1 MFEQL
6 NQAITPFLEI
16 FGDNIYTQAG
26 LVIALSFIVASIF
39 KYVLMVGLKAFIAR
53 IHVSLDSSFLNLLH
67 TPIYYSLLLM
77 GFSSAASIVAPSEL
91 SGYIIFSSLQSVAIL
106 IWTAFFLRAN
116 HVVLRKIALN
126 PNRFHA
132 VNNKTLPLFL
142 NLVNIIILV
151 LCVYFVFSVWGVDM
165 TAWLASAGIVGIAV
179 GFAAKDTL
187 ANLFSGVFI
196 MADAPY
202 KIGDYIVLD
211 SGERGEVTHIGMR
224 STRMLTR
231 EDVEVT
237 IPNSVMGNSK
247 IINESGG
254 PHEKSRC
261 RVPVGVSYDADIDEV
276 REVLMQIA
284 LTEKEYVCEDPE
296 PRVRFRRYGAS
307 ALEFELLVW
316 ITKPALRGRVIDILN
331 SEIFKQFRQRKIEI
345 PYSKHDLY
353 IKEMPKKYAGEPK
366 GEAE

>member
-1 MFEQL
+1 MFEQFQAAIATLL
-6 NQAITPFLEI
+6 NA
-16 FGDNIYTQAG
+16 FGQDPYTQAA
-26 LVIALSFIVASIF
+26 VIVIFSFLIASIF
-39 KYVLMVGLKAFIAR
+39 KYVIIAGLKKLLIR
-53 IHVSLDSSFLNLLH
+53 RDDNVENHFLELLH
-67 TPIYYSLLLM
+67 TPVYFSFLLI
-77 GFSSAASIVAPSEL
+77 GFASATLILTPGEFYL
-91 SGYIIFSSLQSVAIL
+91 HIIFATLQSLAVI
-106 IWTAFFLRAN
+106 IWSVFLLRAN
-116 HVVLRKIALN
+116 RVLLLSIARN
-126 PNRFHA
+126 PNRLNA
-132 VNNKTLPLFL
+132 INNKTLPLFL

-151 LCVYFVFSVWGVDM
+151 LAVYFVFSGWGVDM

-254 PHEKSRC
+254 HHEKSRC
-261 RVPVGVSYDADIDEV
+261 RVPIGIAYNADIDLV
-276 REVLMQIA
+276 RQVLMQIA
-284 LTEKEYVCEDPE
+284 LAETEHVCLDPE

-316 ITKPALRGRVIDILN
+316 IDKPALRGRVVDILN
-331 SEIFKQFRQRKIEI
+331 CEIFKQFKQHDIEI

-353 IKEMPKKYAGEPK
+353 IKEFPGRE
-366 GEAE
+366 